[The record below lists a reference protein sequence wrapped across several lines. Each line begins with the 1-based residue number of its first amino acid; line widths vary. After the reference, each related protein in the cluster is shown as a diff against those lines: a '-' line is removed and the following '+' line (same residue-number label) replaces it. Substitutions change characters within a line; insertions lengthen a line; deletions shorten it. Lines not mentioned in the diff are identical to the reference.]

1 MLNLNF
7 RTMKKFVFMSLAVI
21 MMTVCLVSCGK
32 PTPSAI
38 AKDCI
43 ENIKNGDYKAFAETI
58 DGTDEQKAM
67 VADMLASKA
76 EKQIKK
82 HEGIAS
88 YEIVSE
94 EISEDGQTAK
104 VKAEIT
110 YGDGK
115 KDDSKFDFKLVD
127 GEWKQEIS
135 K

>member
-1 MLNLNF
+1 
-7 RTMKKFVFMSLAVI
+7 MKKFVFMSLAVI

-76 EKQIKK
+76 EKQIKIIGEK
-82 HEGIAS
+82 ILK
-88 YEIVSE
+88 EI
-94 EISEDGQTAK
+94 
-104 VKAEIT
+104 
-110 YGDGK
+110 
-115 KDDSKFDFKLVD
+115 
-127 GEWKQEIS
+127 GE
-135 K
+135 